1 MEPSDPWSEDTTSF
15 SLWVSCSRGAVRLEG
30 PMATTCTERVSYMP
44 SIMRSMLD
52 LLVEA
57 REAQPDVAS
66 QARVAEVDPPRLCCL
81 SWTSRL

>member
-1 MEPSDPWSEDTTSF
+1 
-15 SLWVSCSRGAVRLEG
+15 
-30 PMATTCTERVSYMP
+30 MATTCTERVSYMP